1 MKHSVHPLLPPFL
14 LGEGV
19 VETATKFSIRWGGGG
34 GGGLDWTSTFRGGL
48 VAKRRVTF
56 FRGDGCNFYIKD
68 ELKSEIF
75 ND

>member
-1 MKHSVHPLLPPFL
+1 MKHSVHPLPLLFL
-14 LGEGV
+14 LGEVV
-19 VETATKFSIRWGGGG
+19 VEPATKFSVR
-34 GGGLDWTSTFRGGL
+34 GGLDWTSTFRGGL

-68 ELKSEIF
+68 KLKSEIF